1 MSALKPFWE
10 TKSLTQMT
18 PREWESLCDGCGK
31 CCLNKLEFEDTGE
44 IAFTN
49 VACKLLDLHSCQCSN
64 YPQRKKFVPD
74 CVKLSPKNIDRIRWM
89 PATCAY
95 RLLADGKL
103 LEPWHPLISGSPETV
118 HTAGISMRGRAV
130 SEALLS
136 DALDELED
144 YVLDEEP

>member
-1 MSALKPFWE
+1 MNVPKPFWE

-95 RLLADGKL
+95 RLLADGKP
-103 LEPWHPLISGSPETV
+103 LEPWHPLVSGSLETV

-136 DALDELED
+136 DTLDELED